1 MELLAK
7 FIGICQSPLTS
18 LMDLITKHAT
28 YPFKVGNNVKALQD
42 ASRNLEEKTKDV
54 NMQIESAERKGLI
67 AKNQVQWWLKKV
79 KAIVVETQAI
89 GEKYK
94 QRSCNCLSGYSL
106 NCCSNYSI
114 SKRAAK
120 KLVEVQKLS
129 EEGELESVAMK
140 QPPPLIPDM
149 PIISNASSQ
158 IDSNL
163 QEALRYLKED
173 DTVTMIGIWG
183 MGGVGKTHLLKQI
196 QNSFYRGNSIFDVV
210 ILVTASKECSVSK
223 VQDEIIKKLGLR
235 KPDDVQLNAE
245 TISNFLAHRS
255 FLLLLDDLWG
265 PLDLEA
271 VGVPISLTAVGS
283 YKQKVVLTTR
293 SDEVCGAMRVERQIK
308 VQKLDEVVAWSLFQK
323 NVGEQTLSSD
333 PYIPTIAKEI
343 VKELGGL
350 PLALITIGSSMH
362 AKKDYRSWEWALE
375 LLRESRLPE
384 IKCGRNA
391 KEDTT
396 FHILKFSYESLES
409 NTLRQCF
416 LSCSMWPEDY
426 EIPKE
431 ELIRCWIGLGLV
443 KVDKALR
450 SSYNY
455 GYDLIDKLQ
464 AACLLEDP
472 IGYETGGFLIE
483 SVKMHDVLRDMALWI
498 ARDYGEN
505 SNKWIV
511 KTDVGQAENISN
523 DAERIAVMNISYKR
537 LPFPYGTLPPL
548 TKLTTLILRGYD
560 LHEGRI
566 LVNIQ
571 AFDALIYLDL
581 EKASL
586 KEFPV
591 EICKLVKLQYL
602 NLNHNPIESL
612 PKELKSLTNLKYLH
626 LRENYIHTISKGAF
640 SKLHALRVLDLFSN
654 WGIGYPPSLLKELK
668 SLNNLRALGITAK
681 GDFQFQSLEKST
693 NMPIQSLGIY
703 NLKKPTL
710 SLMGNILQKL
720 NHFEIWDSGTQE
732 ILIQRSGQNANSH
745 LDLEILRLTS
755 MEDLK
760 SISWTGVSPKDVF
773 PKLRHLEFFV
783 CHKIENASWIVHL
796 PCLRELYINAC
807 FNVKYVICSMEDNH
821 GENSV
826 AEIQEEGGGAL
837 VPTFPCLQIMKLINL
852 PELYVVCDPTITF
865 PSLRYLHVE
874 GCEKLKKLP
883 FQPHTIPS
891 TLEKIKCD
899 RSWWESLELEED
911 SLKASLERVCKF

>member
-1 MELLAK
+1 
-7 FIGICQSPLTS
+7 
-18 LMDLITKHAT
+18 
-28 YPFKVGNNVKALQD
+28 
-42 ASRNLEEKTKDV
+42 
-54 NMQIESAERKGLI
+54 
-67 AKNQVQWWLKKV
+67 
-79 KAIVVETQAI
+79 
-89 GEKYK
+89 
-94 QRSCNCLSGYSL
+94 
-106 NCCSNYSI
+106 
-114 SKRAAK
+114 
-120 KLVEVQKLS
+120 
-129 EEGELESVAMK
+129 MK

-149 PIISNASSQ
+149 PSTSNASSQ

-173 DTVTMIGIWG
+173 DTVTRIGIWG

-196 QNSFYRGNSIFDVV
+196 QNSFYHGNSIFDVV

-235 KPDDVQLNAE
+235 KPNDVQSNAK

-265 PLDLEA
+265 YLDLEA
-271 VGVPISLTAVGS
+271 VGVPIPLTAIGP

-293 SDEVCGAMRVERQIK
+293 SDNVCGVMSVEQQIK

-333 PYIPTIAKEI
+333 TYIPTIAKEI

-362 AKKDYRSWEWALE
+362 AKKNYRSWEWALE

-391 KEDTT
+391 RRIMKSR
-396 FHILKFSYESLES
+396 K
-409 NTLRQCF
+409 
-416 LSCSMWPEDY
+416 
-426 EIPKE
+426 
-431 ELIRCWIGLGLV
+431 
-443 KVDKALR
+443 R
-450 SSYNY
+450 SSSDV
-455 GYDLIDKLQ
+455 GSDKLQ

-472 IGYETGGFLIE
+472 ISYETGGFLIE

-523 DAERIAVMNISYKR
+523 DAERIAVMNISYKI
-537 LPFPYGTLPPL
+537 LPFPYVTLPPL
-548 TKLTTLILRGYD
+548 TTLTTLILWGYD
-560 LHEGRI
+560 LHERRVLI
-566 LVNIQ
+566 NMQ

-581 EKASL
+581 EKVSL

-612 PKELKSLTNLKYLH
+612 PEELKSLTNLKYLH

-773 PKLRHLEFFV
+773 PKLRRLEFFV

-852 PELYVVCDPTITF
+852 PELYVVCDPTVTF

-874 GCEKLKKLP
+874 GCEKMKKLP

-911 SLKASLERVCKF
+911 SIKPSLERVCKF

>member
-1 MELLAK
+1 MEVLTK

-18 LMDLITKHAT
+18 LMDLITKHVT

-42 ASRNLEEKTKDV
+42 ASRNLEERTKDV
-54 NMQIESAERKGLI
+54 AMQIESAERKGLI
-67 AKNQVQWWLKKV
+67 AKD
-79 KAIVVETQAI
+79 
-89 GEKYK
+89 
-94 QRSCNCLSGYSL
+94 
-106 NCCSNYSI
+106 
-114 SKRAAK
+114 
-120 KLVEVQKLS
+120 
-129 EEGELESVAMK
+129 

-149 PIISNASSQ
+149 PSTSNASSQ

-173 DTVTMIGIWG
+173 DTVTRIGIWG

-196 QNSFYRGNSIFDVV
+196 QNSFYHGNSIFDVV

-235 KPDDVQLNAE
+235 KPNDVQSNAK

-265 PLDLEA
+265 YLDLEA
-271 VGVPISLTAVGS
+271 VGVPIPLTAIGP

-293 SDEVCGAMRVERQIK
+293 SDNVCGVMSVEQQIK

-333 PYIPTIAKEI
+333 TYIPTIAKEI

-362 AKKDYRSWEWALE
+362 AKKNYRSWEWALE

-384 IKCGRNA
+384 IKCGR
-391 KEDTT
+391 
-396 FHILKFSYESLES
+396 L
-409 NTLRQCF
+409 
-416 LSCSMWPEDY
+416 
-426 EIPKE
+426 
-431 ELIRCWIGLGLV
+431 
-443 KVDKALR
+443 
-450 SSYNY
+450 
-455 GYDLIDKLQ
+455 
-464 AACLLEDP
+464 
-472 IGYETGGFLIE
+472 LIE

-523 DAERIAVMNISYKR
+523 DAERIA
-537 LPFPYGTLPPL
+537 
-548 TKLTTLILRGYD
+548 
-560 LHEGRI
+560 
-566 LVNIQ
+566 

-581 EKASL
+581 EKVSL

-591 EICKLVKLQYL
+591 WRY
-602 NLNHNPIESL
+602 
-612 PKELKSLTNLKYLH
+612 
-626 LRENYIHTISKGAF
+626 GAF

-773 PKLRHLEFFV
+773 PKLRRLEFFV

-852 PELYVVCDPTITF
+852 PELYVVCDPTVTF

-874 GCEKLKKLP
+874 GCEK
-883 FQPHTIPS
+883 
-891 TLEKIKCD
+891 
-899 RSWWESLELEED
+899 
-911 SLKASLERVCKF
+911 